1 MRIRKRFPSF
11 PVTPSSVASSTEAPP
26 QQEEMEVSS
35 FPVPAERIAREAS
48 REHVLTDWKDIMA
61 RAHKMLGGSSHTAN
75 HRTVQ
80 SGVPEEHSTTGPV
93 INEEAVIELQSG
105 NGRNKSL
112 LEQEN
117 PTKTMVIKQGGRNER
132 KEKKRNYSG
141 TGISKQKRTDSSSW
155 KGNSKYGKAET
166 AMRIDG
172 QKERAKVRLLMEA
185 GYQAKDEGEDED
197 EDEEGYTSGSNE
209 KKVKTRSLTSI
220 YADIRSLMPAA
231 GSSKL
236 NHSQDSEESFSE

>member
-11 PVTPSSVASSTEAPP
+11 PVAPSSVASSTEAPP

-35 FPVPAERIAREAS
+35 FPVPAERTAREAS
-48 REHVLTDWKDIMA
+48 RDYVLTDWKDIKA
-61 RAHKMLGGSSHTAN
+61 RAHKLLGGSSHTAKY
-75 HRTVQ
+75 RTVQ

-93 INEEAVIELQSG
+93 VNAEAVIELQSG

-117 PTKTMVIKQGGRNER
+117 PTKTMVIKQGGRNEG

-155 KGNSKYGKAET
+155 KDVAKGMFPGNSKYGKAET

-172 QKERAKVRLLMEA
+172 QKERTKVRLLMEA
-185 GYQAKDEGEDED
+185 ED
-197 EDEEGYTSGSNE
+197 EDEEGYTFGSIKN
-209 KKVKTRSLTSI
+209 KVKTRSLTSI
-220 YADIRSLMPAA
+220 YADIRSLMPA

-236 NHSQDSEESFSE
+236 KHIQDSEESFSE

>member
-11 PVTPSSVASSTEAPP
+11 PVAPSSVASSTEAPP

-35 FPVPAERIAREAS
+35 FPVPAERTAREAS
-48 REHVLTDWKDIMA
+48 RDYVLTDWKDIKA
-61 RAHKMLGGSSHTAN
+61 RAHKLLGGSSHTAKY
-75 HRTVQ
+75 RTVQ

-93 INEEAVIELQSG
+93 VNAEAVIELQSG

-117 PTKTMVIKQGGRNER
+117 PTKTMVIKQGGRNEG

-172 QKERAKVRLLMEA
+172 QKERTKVRLLMEA
-185 GYQAKDEGEDED
+185 ED
-197 EDEEGYTSGSNE
+197 EDEEGYTFGSIKN
-209 KKVKTRSLTSI
+209 KVKTRSLTSI
-220 YADIRSLMPAA
+220 YADIRSLMPA

-236 NHSQDSEESFSE
+236 KHIQDSEESFSE